1 MRDTVEKL
9 RKILPPL
16 LTIRQYC
23 AVKNC
28 CEATAYNNLR
38 AKPGLGVKVGY
49 STRIVRDV
57 MLDEMARLPAWIP
70 QKDRVPKARA
80 ATRKRSTRPRSD
92 KQTVTAR
99 REPDPEVR
107 A

>member
-16 LTIRQYC
+16 LTLRQYC

-28 CEATAYNNLR
+28 CQATAYNHLR
-38 AKPGLGVKVGY
+38 TKPGLGVKDGY
-49 STRIVRDV
+49 STRFIRDV
-57 MLDEMARLPAWIP
+57 MLDEMEHLPAWIP
-70 QKDRVPKARA
+70 QKNRAPQVKTAASKKTRPKKRA
-80 ATRKRSTRPRSD
+80 AAPR
-92 KQTVTAR
+92 R
-99 REPDPEVR
+99 RPDPEVR